1 MDKRVGII
9 GCGWVGTSVA
19 LSTLQSGAADQLWL
33 HDLRNALAEGEA
45 MDLAHGAAFYP
56 HCQVAVASIEQ
67 MREAQVVVVA
77 AGRASKPG
85 ESRLDLLIDNAR
97 IVTEIGRTLAG
108 FAGTVVMV
116 SNPVDLLTQVMTE
129 ASGLPPERV
138 LGTGTML
145 DTSRLRQILGQT
157 LNLAINS
164 IHAQVVGEHGDSEV
178 VLWSGARVGGVPL
191 RDWPG
196 WVATDE
202 PRIALEVRRAA
213 YEVIALKGATNH
225 AIGLVTANLLRS
237 LLRGERRV
245 LTVCRVQ
252 QGALGLHGVA
262 LSLPTV
268 VGQGGGVQVVAPAMH
283 EAERAALAASAQVLR
298 QAMASLRSGV
308 QPG

>member
-33 HDLRNALAEGEA
+33 HDLRGALAEGEA

-56 HCQVAVASIEQ
+56 RCQVAVASIEQ
-67 MREAQVVVVA
+67 MREAKVVVVA
-77 AGRASKPG
+77 AGRGGKPG
-85 ESRLDLLIDNAR
+85 ESRLDLLRDNAR

-116 SNPVDLLTQVMTE
+116 TNPVDVLTQVMTE

-145 DTSRLRQILGQT
+145 DTSRLRQTLGQT

-178 VLWSGARVGGVPL
+178 VLWSGAHVGGVPL

-196 WVATDE
+196 WDAADE
-202 PRIALEVRRAA
+202 PRIALQVRRAA
-213 YEVIALKGATNH
+213 YEVIARKGATNH

-237 LLRGERRV
+237 MLRGERRV
-245 LTVCRVQ
+245 LTVSRVQ
-252 QGALGLHGVA
+252 QGALGLHDVA

-268 VGQGGGVQVVAPAMH
+268 VGQGGGVLVVAPAMD
-283 EAERAALAASAQVLR
+283 ETERAALAASAQVLR
-298 QAMASLRSGV
+298 QAMASLRSG
-308 QPG
+308 G